1 MRSTFKVLFFVNGSK
16 EKNGVVPIM
25 GRVTINGQVA
35 QFSCKQSIPLSLWD
49 AKGNRAKGK
58 GNEAQRINHAL
69 DKIKARVIEIYNQIK
84 DRENFVTA
92 EMVRNAYQGIGNEY
106 ETLLRAFDKHNA
118 DFNKR
123 VGKDRVFGTADRYR
137 TVRNHLARFIGSY
150 YKRKDISMKELTEE
164 FIRQF
169 DIYLRTEVG
178 LQAATAGEYAK
189 PIKMIVTRAHC
200 DGHLHRNPFAR
211 YHISRESKPRQ
222 FLTEEELQTMMNHP
236 LSNPALVP
244 IRDIFV
250 FGCLTGISFIDIK
263 NLTADNLENISG
275 SWWIVT
281 ARQKT
286 KVPFRVKLLDS
297 AYRIIERYEPYR
309 KDNHLF
315 DLPCNSQTNQKLKKV
330 VRECGIDKP
339 VTFHQ
344 SRHSFATLALT
355 KGMPIE
361 TVSKIL
367 GHTNITTTQIYA
379 KITAEKLEHDISAF
393 GEKLEAG
400 FARAQA
406 QALKTATIIAMP
418 SASAR
423 SSRSRNEAVN

>member
-1 MRSTFKVLFFVNGSK
+1 MRSTFKVLFYANSSK
-16 EKNGVVPIM
+16 EKNGVAPIF
-25 GRVTINGQVA
+25 GRVTVNGQVA
-35 QFSCKQSIPLSLWD
+35 QFSCKQSVPLSLWD

-58 GNEAQRINHAL
+58 GDEAQRINHAL
-69 DKIKARVIEIYNQIK
+69 DKIKARIIELYNQIRE
-84 DRENFVTA
+84 RENFVTA

-123 VGKDRVFGTADRYR
+123 VGKDRVLGTADRYR
-137 TVRNHLARFIGSY
+137 IIRDHVSNFIGSY
-150 YKRKDISMKELTEE
+150 YKRKDIALKELTEE

-178 LQAATAGEYAK
+178 LQSATAGEYAK
-189 PIKMIVTRAHC
+189 PIKMIVARAHC

-211 YHISRESKPRQ
+211 YHISRESKARQ
-222 FLTEEELQTMMNHP
+222 FLTEEELQMMMNHP
-236 LSNPALVP
+236 LSNPTLAR
-244 IRDIFV
+244 IRDVFV

-263 NLTADNLENISG
+263 NLTINHLENING
-275 SWWIVT
+275 SWWIIT

-286 KVPFRVKLLDS
+286 KIPFRVKLLDS

-315 DLPCNSQTNQKLKKV
+315 DLPCNPQTNQKLKQV
-330 VRECGIDKP
+330 VKECGIDKL

-379 KITAEKLEHDISAF
+379 KITAEKLEHDMSAF

-400 FARAQA
+400 FAKAQV
-406 QALKTATIIAMP
+406 QPPVSYSTPTIIQMP
-418 SASAR
+418 TASKR
-423 SSRSRNEAVN
+423 TRNEAVN

>member
-1 MRSTFKVLFFVNGSK
+1 VLFFVNGSK
-16 EKNGVVPIM
+16 KKNGLVPIM

-35 QFSCKQSIPLSLWD
+35 QFSCKQSVPLSLWD

-58 GNEAQRINHAL
+58 GEEAQRINHAL

-92 EMVRNAYQGIGNEY
+92 EMVRNAFQGIGNEY
-106 ETLLRAFDKHNA
+106 ETLLRAFDKYIA

-123 VGKDRVFGTADRYR
+123 VGKDRVQGTADRYR
-137 TVRNHLARFIGSY
+137 TTRAHVANFIGSY

-178 LQAATAGEYAK
+178 LQSATAGEYAK

-211 YHISRESKPRQ
+211 YHINREAKARQ

-236 LSNPALVP
+236 FTNPSLAR

-250 FGCLTGISFIDIK
+250 FGSLTGISFIDIK
-263 NLTADNLENISG
+263 NLTTDNLENING
-275 SWWIVT
+275 SWWVVSK
-281 ARQKT
+281 RQKT
-286 KVPFRVKLLDS
+286 GVPFRVKLLDS

-309 KDNHLF
+309 RDNHLF
-315 DLPCNSQTNQKLKKV
+315 DLPCNPQTNKKLKQV
-330 VRECGIDKP
+330 VWECGIEKP

-400 FARAQA
+400 FAKARAQA
-406 QALKTATIIAMP
+406 QAATATPTPTIIQMP
-418 SASAR
+418 TVSR
-423 SSRSRNEAVN
+423 RSRNEAVN